1 CARGDPVE
9 TTVAATDGL
18 DTW

>member
-9 TTVAATDGL
+9 TTVPATDGL
-18 DTW
+18 DAW

>member
-9 TTVAATDGL
+9 TTVPATDGL
-18 DTW
+18 DSW

>member
-9 TTVAATDGL
+9 TTVPATDGL